1 MGLIQE
7 FEKIYL
13 LGSAAF
19 RNRATTTTGTDEG
32 GMEDIALLSRRWH
45 AVAPS
50 SPLQIPL
57 EHRFPSPAL
66 LSTPAV
72 QEEIVQRFRLRTA
85 KESVGELEAK
95 WKGLFLKLMA
105 KSIEEGFALRRAAG
119 HSVDVEDEETAPEIF
134 EALVGYMSTPSN
146 GSRSLRRRY
155 YYGDLSKSNEKT
167 EFIDSIEDG
176 RMISGG
182 MTGLRTWQASIALS
196 NHLLATPSI
205 LVPPLSTSNSGAADS
220 SAPPYRNIVELG
232 AGTGLVSLVLG
243 KLLRGSST
251 STIIATDVDST
262 VIDQLQANIDL
273 NGLSASVK
281 TSNLDWELSRDEIIA
296 WELDAFPH
304 GGRADLIFGAD
315 IVYDPELAVWLAT
328 TLAILLR
335 PRDQSIAIDSSYI
348 PSPVAFVAATIRNQD
363 TWAGFLTACC
373 ARRLEVTEVPMNE
386 CEGGIVGAEGWEGEG
401 SVVLVRIETKG

>member
-72 QEEIVQRFRLRTA
+72 QEEIVQRFGLRTA

-119 HSVDVEDEETAPEIF
+119 HSVDVEDEVRRISRNCSRISNSDRPNSTGNCARNLRSARGIHVDAVKRISF
-134 EALVGYMSTPSN
+134 TPS
-146 GSRSLRRRY
+146 S
-155 YYGDLSKSNEKT
+155 
-167 EFIDSIEDG
+167 
-176 RMISGG
+176 
-182 MTGLRTWQASIALS
+182 
-196 NHLLATPSI
+196 
-205 LVPPLSTSNSGAADS
+205 
-220 SAPPYRNIVELG
+220 
-232 AGTGLVSLVLG
+232 
-243 KLLRGSST
+243 
-251 STIIATDVDST
+251 
-262 VIDQLQANIDL
+262 
-273 NGLSASVK
+273 
-281 TSNLDWELSRDEIIA
+281 
-296 WELDAFPH
+296 
-304 GGRADLIFGAD
+304 
-315 IVYDPELAVWLAT
+315 
-328 TLAILLR
+328 ILLR
-335 PRDQSIAIDSSYI
+335 RSVEIKRENRIHRLNRGWTNDIRGNDGSADVVSRLLLYFASTDSFLRQASEHCSVESPSRDTVDSRSA
-348 PSPVAFVAATIRNQD
+348 AFDVEFR
-363 TWAGFLTACC
+363 CC
-373 ARRLEVTEVPMNE
+373 RL
-386 CEGGIVGAEGWEGEG
+386 VGA
-401 SVVLVRIETKG
+401 SIS